1 MGKKSLICLEAKSMT
16 HLQGNTIILR
26 SSRQL
31 FPDSHRALLPELQR
45 NKDTIRCAALGTEV
59 PGHRQ
64 EQLTKTLIV
73 RLLKTHFFTP
83 ILDCEKSTE

>member
-45 NKDTIRCAALGTEV
+45 NKDPIRRATLGTEV
-59 PGHRQ
+59 PGHCQ
-64 EQLTKTLIV
+64 EQLAQTLIAH
-73 RLLKTHFFTP
+73 L
-83 ILDCEKSTE
+83 